1 MKATVNFTSPNN
13 QPLTCVAK
21 FAIHTKNISYPK
33 SMTGIGHVP
42 YICSI
47 NNKQKYNTMA
57 TKWNLDPT
65 HSEITFKVKHMM
77 ISNIKGNFRTFT
89 AEIESEDDTFSNAKT
104 TATIQT
110 DSVFT
115 NNTDRDNHLKSA
127 EFFNTEEHPSITFES
142 QALNNKVTGNLTVNG
157 ITKPIT
163 LDVDFGGINVDPWGN
178 TKAGFSFEG
187 KINRKDFGLNWN
199 AALEAGGVMVSEEVK
214 IAGELQFVKQA

>member
-1 MKATVNFTSPNN
+1 
-13 QPLTCVAK
+13 
-21 FAIHTKNISYPK
+21 
-33 SMTGIGHVP
+33 
-42 YICSI
+42 
-47 NNKQKYNTMA
+47 MA
-57 TKWNLDPT
+57 TKWILDLT

-77 ISNIKGNFRTFT
+77 ISNVKGSFRTFT
-89 AEIESEDDTFSNAKT
+89 AEIESEDEFFANAKT

-127 EFFNTEEHPSITFES
+127 EFFNAEAHPTITFES
-142 QALNNKVTGNLTVNG
+142 QALNNSIVGNLTVNG
-157 ITKPIT
+157 VTKPIT

-187 KINRKDFGLNWN
+187 KISRKDFGLNWN
-199 AALEAGGVMVSEEVK
+199 AALEAGGVMVSDDVK